1 MAGRPSKIKE
11 WLTEDR
17 LQRIRK
23 WKRDGLD
30 DKEIAKAIGVH
41 AATICD
47 WKNKYPE
54 FSEALKKGLDDSIAE
69 AEEAL
74 ISKFKIQTI
83 TEEREE
89 IWQDED
95 GTIKKHKVVI
105 KKQVAPDTTAIIFY
119 LKTKG
124 GYKEATEQSQK
135 IFVSENL
142 RKEVEEFF
150 NESKA
155 EDDA

>member
-11 WLTEDR
+11 WLTENR

-30 DKEIAKAIGVH
+30 DKEIAKAIGIHVS
-41 AATICD
+41 TVCE
-47 WKNKYPE
+47 WKKKYPE
-54 FSEALKKGLDDSIAE
+54 FSEALKKGLEDSIAE

-74 ISKFKIQTI
+74 LAKFKIQTI

-95 GTIKKHKVVI
+95 GTIKKHKVVT
-105 KKQVAPDTTAIIFY
+105 KKQIAPDTTAIIFY
-119 LKTKG
+119 LKTKA
-124 GYKEATEQSQK
+124 GYKETTDQSQK
-135 IFVSENL
+135 TFVSEDL
-142 RKEVEEFF
+142 RREVEEFF

-155 EDDA
+155 KDNS